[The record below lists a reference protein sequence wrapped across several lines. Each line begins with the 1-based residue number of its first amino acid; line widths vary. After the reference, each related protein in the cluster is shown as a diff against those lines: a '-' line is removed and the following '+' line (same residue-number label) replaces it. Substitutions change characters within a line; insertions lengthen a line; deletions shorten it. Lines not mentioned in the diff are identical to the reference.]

1 MVSDEEVIEDAHF
14 TSDKFKTQADTLYL
28 PLAEMLTV
36 PKKQSNEE
44 SEISSIYKTVT
55 RTNQILAKY
64 SPVLLIQKTVRGFFA
79 RKFKRYLVENRIWI
93 PQDIMDDD
101 KEIREVSDL
110 DTSAPPA
117 PPLVEQKSENIESNK
132 GDNSRPGKF
141 STYALMHDP
150 FFKLKKLE
158 DCSLR
163 VVLYT
168 YCLHFWIAKK
178 WQRTLLEIKNSYE
191 LRKKSEFFLN
201 LI

>member
-158 DCSLR
+158 DCSLG

-168 YCLHFWIAKK
+168 YCLRF
-178 WQRTLLEIKNSYE
+178 
-191 LRKKSEFFLN
+191 
-201 LI
+201 